1 MGVDIKTNV
10 IKRNGEEV
18 LFDLSKIVNAVK
30 AANGEVV
37 YTYWTT
43 DGKQLDAKPTAEGT
57 YIMRATVHA
66 FGYEDLVEDIEFT
79 ISPAW
84 DETFL
89 IIDTVLA
96 VVAAIATIVVIAIV
110 IRRKNRC

>member
-1 MGVDIKTNV
+1 MG
-10 IKRNGEEV
+10 
-18 LFDLSKIVNAVK
+18 K
-30 AANGEVV
+30 ASFNRKLVRGICTQRAYGR
-37 YTYWTT
+37 
-43 DGKQLDAKPTAEGT
+43 GKQLDAKPTAEGT

-66 FGYEDLVEDIEFT
+66 FGYEDLVEEIEFT

-89 IIDTVLA
+89 IRDTVLA

>member
-1 MGVDIKTNV
+1 M
-10 IKRNGEEV
+10 
-18 LFDLSKIVNAVK
+18 
-30 AANGEVV
+30 V

-66 FGYEDLVEDIEFT
+66 FGYEDLVEEIEFT